1 MKKIEL
7 YDILSLSDDKEYTVL
22 RIMEL
27 NDKTYYLLSE
37 IDKEENPN
45 LEKMKIVENID
56 NKKLVEVND
65 KKLLSELTEL
75 FASALEADI

>member
-22 RIMEL
+22 RIMEF